1 MNNDAP
7 FIERDNMERYFK
19 KPTGVIVKVLPNH
32 DIQSLKDRFIECD
45 SNGSELKKVAKKTKK
60 KESK

>member
-1 MNNDAP
+1 
-7 FIERDNMERYFK
+7 MERYFK